1 MIPDLL
7 TLERLAKAATPG
19 TRRPYHY
26 SSPRG
31 ARQSWCI
38 GTDDSGLCGIAMN
51 FKTKEDAEF
60 HAACSPDT
68 ILGLVARIKEL
79 ECAVHVCCEPTV
91 KERDASVARVREL
104 EEVLTHLLQ
113 IRRIQQEIL
122 SPELLAMYQKA
133 LTPSEPRDG

>member
-1 MIPDLL
+1 MSSPARARLK
-7 TLERLAKAATPG
+7 RLAEAATPG
-19 TRRPYHY
+19 KRRSYHY

-79 ECAVHVCCEPTV
+79 ECAVHVCCEQTV
-91 KERDASVARVREL
+91 KERDASEAR
-104 EEVLTHLLQ
+104 
-113 IRRIQQEIL
+113 
-122 SPELLAMYQKA
+122 
-133 LTPSEPRDG
+133 

>member
-60 HAACSPDT
+60 HAACSPDV
-68 ILGLVARIKEL
+68 ILAL
-79 ECAVHVCCEPTV
+79 
-91 KERDASVARVREL
+91 VARVREL
-104 EEVLTHLLQ
+104 EGAL
-113 IRRIQQEIL
+113 QEIETRRT
-122 SPELLAMYQKA
+122 PCEACGKPHEWRVGTWADPIDGHDYKA
-133 LTPSEPRDG
+133 EK